1 VYSKSADYYDKLYA
15 KKDYEGEA
23 ARLAALI
30 RERHPAAVTLLDVA
44 CGTGR
49 HLSCLKREFRVEGV
63 DSSRRIIAAARASN
77 PEIGFRVGD
86 MRRFRLASRFD
97 VVTCLFSSIGYMTR
111 PSRLDEA
118 VRNMARHL
126 APGGI
131 LLVEPWF
138 PPEDWH
144 PPKAHAALVDE
155 SELKISRISTSGAKG
170 SVSIM
175 DIHYLVATPV
185 RVKHFSEKFRMGL
198 FTRDQMRRAFEAA
211 RLSVEYDEKGLTG
224 RGLYIAR
231 APA

>member
-1 VYSKSADYYDKLYA
+1 MYSKSADYYDKLYA

-30 RERHPAAVTLLDVA
+30 RERHPAAVSLLDVA
-44 CGTGR
+44 CGTGK

-63 DSSRRIIAAARASN
+63 DSSRRGIAAARASN
-77 PEIGFRVGD
+77 PEIDFHVGD
-86 MRRFRLASRFD
+86 MRRFRLGSRFD

-126 APGGI
+126 APLGI
-131 LLVEPWF
+131 LIVEPWF
-138 PPEDWH
+138 GPEDWH
-144 PPKAHAALVDE
+144 PPKAHAAFVDE
-155 SELKISRISTSGAKG
+155 SELKIARISTSGARG
-170 SVSIM
+170 SISIM
-175 DIHYLVATPV
+175 DIHYLVATPE
-185 RVKHFSEKFRMGL
+185 RVEHFSEKYKMGL
-198 FTRDQMRRAFEAA
+198 FTRERMLRAFESAG
-211 RLSVEYDEKGLTG
+211 LSVEYDDKGLTG